1 MRFFTFAALVSLAAV
16 FLASHTPGRA
26 EMFPWEKQSAPVQ
39 QPASS
44 QASKEN
50 AVEKL
55 VLPKSFHMAGIPRVA
70 RGARGDLI
78 LTDREMVFRQGSK
91 DRLVLPY
98 ERMRYVQMLSGARN
112 YEGTTYGMAVAFG
125 FPGALMILKK
135 HKVDILIVDYLNE
148 RGGRMGLVMQVEL
161 RHGSTCKDWLTRFGV
176 TVEEPAESSV
186 TQPTKN

>member
-1 MRFFTFAALVSLAAV
+1 MRFFTFTALVSLVAV
-16 FLASHTPGRA
+16 SLAGHTPGKG
-26 EMFPWEKQSAPVQ
+26 EMFSQEKPSTPVQ
-39 QPASS
+39 QPESS

-55 VLPKSFHMAGIPRVA
+55 VVPQSFHMAGIPKVS

-98 ERMRYVQMLSGARN
+98 ERVRQVQMLSGARN

-161 RHGSTCKDWLTRFGV
+161 KHGSTCRDWLTRFGV
-176 TVEEPAESSV
+176 TVEEPAESSL
-186 TQPTKN
+186 TQPKKN